1 MSPLTSIIC
10 LANSWKHG
18 DRCIAGI
25 NLQTGCWV
33 RPISSLEDG
42 RIPLSMR
49 LINGKEPKLLDIIA
63 IPLAKEG
70 NDFGFE
76 SENLSVLPGEWRKQ
90 GEVVPK
96 DILRYCQR
104 DHYVLHNHK
113 KYVTVTEITRKPFL
127 QRNTLQLVYV
137 TEFSV
142 EKKLRD
148 TGSNQYQATIVTAN
162 GQTLRR
168 IGITDPVFV
177 QKLDR
182 GEQPN
187 VPCLVTV
194 SLSMPYR
201 PDNWEGDDPCWK
213 LLAGVIEL
221 EPQNNRNDDIIDIP
235 F

>member
-25 NLQTGCWV
+25 NPKTGRWV
-33 RPISSLEDG
+33 RPVSSLEDG
-42 RIPLSMR
+42 RIPRSMR
-49 LINGKEPKLLDIIA
+49 LIQGKEPKLLEIIG
-63 IPLAKEG
+63 IPLAETG

-76 SENLSVLPGEWRKQ
+76 SENLLVLSGEWKKQ
-90 GEVVPK
+90 GEITAK
-96 DILRYCQR
+96 DVLKYCQR
-104 DHYVLHNHK
+104 HHYILHNHK
-113 KYVTVTEITRKPFL
+113 KYVGVTELTRKPFHL
-127 QRNTLQLVYV
+127 RHTLQLVHV
-137 TEFSV
+137 TEISI
-142 EKKLRD
+142 EKTPREAG
-148 TGSNQYQATIVTAN
+148 TNQYKATLVTIDGKCLN
-162 GQTLRR
+162 R
-168 IGITDPVFV
+168 ISITDPLFV

-201 PDNWEGDDPCWK
+201 PANWEGDDPCWK

-221 EPQNNRNDDIIDIP
+221 EPKNNPNDEIVDIP